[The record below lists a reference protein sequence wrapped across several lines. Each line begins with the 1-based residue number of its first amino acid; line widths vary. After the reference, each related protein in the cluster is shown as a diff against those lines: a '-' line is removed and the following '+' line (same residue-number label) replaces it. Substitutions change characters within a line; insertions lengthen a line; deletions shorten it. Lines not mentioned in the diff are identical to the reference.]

1 VVGSPDNSKLF
12 GHKYTNQMK
21 KTLVILSAVCLA
33 AGAANAQN
41 LLLNG
46 DFNDPASGSAPTSWS
61 SWNWGNSWANHENNP
76 GATYDGSYYLVC
88 GNAWMEGGAGFF
100 QTVSATAGQTYQL
113 DVLSGA
119 DAWWKPKGTMTM
131 FFLDSSDL
139 TLDTATRNT
148 VDPAVYGDLNDIA
161 HPWASYSLTGTAP
174 VGTTQIKVEFA
185 SAMPI
190 YNGGS
195 VWFENA
201 SLTAAPVPEPATAA
215 LIALG
220 SAALIGFR
228 SRRK

>member
-1 VVGSPDNSKLF
+1 
-12 GHKYTNQMK
+12 ME

-33 AGAANAQN
+33 AGAASAQN

-46 DFNDPASGSAPTSWS
+46 NFNDPASGAAPTDWTSWA
-61 SWNWGNSWANHENNP
+61 WGTGWANHENA

-88 GNAWMEGGAGFF
+88 GNNWPQGGAGFF
-100 QTVSATAGQTYQL
+100 QTVSATAGLTYQL

-119 DAWWKPKGTMTM
+119 DAWWLPTGTMTM
-131 FFLDSSDL
+131 FFLDSSAL
-139 TLDTATRNT
+139 TLGTATGNT
-148 VDPAVYGDLNDIA
+148 VDPAVYGNLTDIA
-161 HPWASYSLTGTAP
+161 HPWASYSLTGMAP

-185 SAMPI
+185 SAMPM
-190 YNGGS
+190 NAGGS

-201 SLTAAPVPEPATAA
+201 SLTVAPVPEPATAA

-228 SRRK
+228 SRRKSTRV